1 MQVYR
6 RAEERRPVEEDRF
19 ARSRSLQSLFL
30 DLCILRL
37 KTNQL
42 VSIMTCKFQ
51 IVLQCSMI
59 IIAELRTFSP
69 GFFSDFEMKNIVIV
83 RGLTVGSFAVVGA
96 PAVILGV
103 AIGSVIVAM
112 GVAGAY
118 KVYQN
123 TGTK

>member
-1 MQVYR
+1 MQNSEHLPRV
-6 RAEERRPVEEDRF
+6 
-19 ARSRSLQSLFL
+19 
-30 DLCILRL
+30 
-37 KTNQL
+37 
-42 VSIMTCKFQ
+42 
-51 IVLQCSMI
+51 
-59 IIAELRTFSP
+59 
-69 GFFSDFEMKNIVIV
+69 FFSDFEMKNIVIV
-83 RGLTVGSFAVVGA
+83 GGLTVGSFAVVGA